1 MIAAY
6 EPLMRNWRWGPEV
19 PHFTCRVC
27 GFQTVP
33 YPNGMDIYRQRLQ
46 SLVTGFE
53 GWIKATKSQCST
65 GIFSGYIKVW
75 HLATKSSKT
84 ICAKRS
90 YTPTDAIPL
99 SLNSCLSALVSNF
112 SWATHAKPSQWE
124 QKQYPLKKHT
134 HANASRSFPGF
145 HESTEYRQQCPSS
158 TTIRS
163 ISVYEPWNSFSATTA
178 WVCMAENRILITNIE
193 NTFIHS
199 WHEKDTLLTR

>member
-6 EPLMRNWRWGPEV
+6 EPLMRNWRWGREV

-33 YPNGMDIYRQRLQ
+33 YPNGMDFYRQRLQ

-75 HLATKSSKT
+75 HLATKSSNK
-84 ICAKRS
+84 ICARRS

-99 SLNSCLSALVSNF
+99 SLNSCLSALVSNI

-124 QKQYPLKKHT
+124 QKQYPPKNIHTQTHLVRFLAFMKAQNIASNVNPTGQSVKHHNKKYFRLRAMKLIFSQHCLGMHGRESHPNNQHRKHIHT
-134 HANASRSFPGF
+134 ANEG
-145 HESTEYRQQCPSS
+145 
-158 TTIRS
+158 
-163 ISVYEPWNSFSATTA
+163 
-178 WVCMAENRILITNIE
+178 L
-193 NTFIHS
+193 
-199 WHEKDTLLTR
+199 